1 MVGNDYVSMSKNQ
14 VFVVMSE
21 KNGYKNFDGVFSTG
35 ENANRYITT
44 AMKRWNR
51 GKEAGFS
58 YYILKTSV
66 E

>member
-1 MVGNDYVSMSKNQ
+1 MVGNDYVLMSKNP

-21 KNGYKNFDGVFSTG
+21 KNGYKNFEGVFSTG